1 MTGID
6 TGSAGGLI
14 SRPPGLPYLI
24 AVGSYTESYGD
35 FRAQGDGITVVR
47 FSAAGKFEFADSAC
61 LPNPSYLAHSTA
73 HDRLFATVET
83 LDNRAA
89 IVAIETP
96 RQGHRMNIAGD
107 VRITG
112 RLPCHIDL
120 HPMGTWIACACYD
133 TGDVIVRGISPTGKI
148 EPGTGDRVLRKGS
161 GPHPVRQTKAHPHGA
176 VFSPDGCWLLVP
188 DLGADEVAAYLFDAS
203 AGMLGRALT
212 WRAPPG
218 SGPRT
223 LAFSRYRHHI
233 ILVSELSSEVS
244 LLEWNDGAIKEC
256 DRMSSRDPAEL
267 SKRTD
272 NTASGLGLHPDGI
285 HFGVTNRGD
294 DSISIFRMH
303 ARDGSLERCLTF
315 SSGGKKPRD
324 FGFSPCG
331 RWLLAA
337 NQDSDSCVLFEI
349 RLLSVPIVRMM
360 AKVVVRSPSSVCFL
374 SDRQDW
380 QHPGEA
386 GASSDAAPHQD
397 VSVGQPNE
405 DP

>member
-1 MTGID
+1 MT
-6 TGSAGGLI
+6 AGDLI
-14 SRPPGLPYLI
+14 ARPTGLPYLI
-24 AVGSYTESYGD
+24 TVGSYTEAFGE
-35 FRAQGDGITVVR
+35 FRAQGEGITVVR
-47 FSAAGKFEFADSAC
+47 FSTGGKFEFVDSAC
-61 LPNPSYLAHSTA
+61 LPNPSYLAYSPA

-83 LDNRAA
+83 PDDRAA

-96 RQGHRMNIAGD
+96 RQGRRLNIVGN

-120 HPMGTWIACACYD
+120 HPQGTWIACACYD
-133 TGDVIVRGISPTGKI
+133 SGDVIVREISPTGKI
-148 EPGTGDRVLRKGS
+148 DPGTGDRVLRKGR

-188 DLGADEVAAYLFDAS
+188 DLGTDELAAYLFDAS

-212 WRAPPG
+212 WQAPPQ

-223 LAFSRYRHHI
+223 IAFSQNCRQI

-244 LLEWNDGAIKEC
+244 LLEWHDGAINEC
-256 DRMSSRDPAEL
+256 ERVSSRDPAAL

-272 NTASGLGLHPDGI
+272 NTASGLRMHPDGI

-303 ARDGSLERCLTF
+303 ARDRSLERCLTF
-315 SSGGKKPRD
+315 PSGGKKPRD

-349 RLLSVPIVRMM
+349 GFLSVPIVKKL

-374 SDRQDW
+374 SDRQD
-380 QHPGEA
+380 
-386 GASSDAAPHQD
+386 
-397 VSVGQPNE
+397 
-405 DP
+405 